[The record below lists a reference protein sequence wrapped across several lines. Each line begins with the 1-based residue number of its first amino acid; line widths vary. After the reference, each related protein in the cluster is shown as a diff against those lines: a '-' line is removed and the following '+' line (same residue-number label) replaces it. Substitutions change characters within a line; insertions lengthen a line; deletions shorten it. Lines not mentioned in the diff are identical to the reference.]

1 MADIPDQPAER
12 SILSIYLDDEKPD
25 NIMLFLVHE
34 VVSEKYGYM
43 QAGAVQASAHG
54 GWRHDPGTWLK
65 RRQEYDDV
73 GEHSLLSETE
83 ALPYLEG
90 LGLQLED
97 GKNMLI
103 ARLTALNGRA
113 PDIQP
118 EDPNL
123 KTRRDTARA
132 RLGLPAR
139 P

>member
-1 MADIPDQPAER
+1 MADTPDQPAER
-12 SILSIYLDDEKPD
+12 SILSVYLDDEKPN

-65 RRQEYDDV
+65 YRQEYDDV
-73 GEHSLLSETE
+73 GEQSLLSEAE
-83 ALPYLEG
+83 AQPYLAN
-90 LGLQLED
+90 LGLSLED
-97 GKNMLI
+97 GKRLLI
-103 ARLTALNGRA
+103 SRLTALNNSA

-123 KTRRDTARA
+123 RARRDAARA
-132 RLGLPAR
+132 RLDLPAR

>member
-1 MADIPDQPAER
+1 
-12 SILSIYLDDEKPD
+12 
-25 NIMLFLVHE
+25 
-34 VVSEKYGYM
+34 
-43 QAGAVQASAHG
+43 
-54 GWRHDPGTWLK
+54 
-65 RRQEYDDV
+65 
-73 GEHSLLSETE
+73 
-83 ALPYLEG
+83 
-90 LGLQLED
+90 LED

-123 KTRRDTARA
+123 KARRDTARA